1 MKPTA
6 TSDFRLI
13 PALIAIAIGI
23 VIGFLPTPEGVSS
36 QGWLMLAIFV
46 ATIAAIIGKAM
57 PIGAVSVVAIT
68 VVAVSG
74 VTSDNPGTAI
84 RDALGSF
91 SNSLIWLIAVAIMI
105 SRGLIK
111 TGLGERIGYYFIA
124 LFGKRTIGIG
134 YGLALSELVIAP
146 VTPSNTARG
155 GAIIHPIMLS
165 IAKSFGCTPDND
177 NTNRIGKYL
186 ALVNYHSNPITS
198 AMFITATAPNPLTV
212 KLIADATG
220 AAISLSWTTWAL
232 AMLLPG
238 LVAIA
243 LMPLVIYLM
252 YPPEIKSTPDAVNFA
267 RERLEKLGKLTR
279 DEGIMLGVFV
289 VLLLLWAD
297 VPAWILGDA
306 FTLNSTTTAFVG
318 LSILLVTGV
327 LNWKDVLTEKSA
339 WDTLVWFGA
348 LVMMATQ
355 LNKLGVID
363 WFSGAIQQGIVS
375 TGLGWPASTALQ
387 VLVFLYSHY
396 FFASTTAHITAMMGA
411 FLVVGLGL
419 GAPPMAFVLMM
430 AATSSIMMTLTHY
443 ATGTSPVIFGS
454 GYVGLGEW
462 WKAGFVMSLVNLLI
476 WVVVGGLWW
485 KILGYW

>member
-1 MKPTA
+1 
-6 TSDFRLI
+6 
-13 PALIAIAIGI
+13 
-23 VIGFLPTPEGVSS
+23 
-36 QGWLMLAIFV
+36 
-46 ATIAAIIGKAM
+46 
-57 PIGAVSVVAIT
+57 
-68 VVAVSG
+68 
-74 VTSDNPGTAI
+74 
-84 RDALGSF
+84 
-91 SNSLIWLIAVAIMI
+91 
-105 SRGLIK
+105 
-111 TGLGERIGYYFIA
+111 
-124 LFGKRTIGIG
+124 
-134 YGLALSELVIAP
+134 VIAP

-165 IAKSFGCTPDND
+165 IARSFGCTPEEG
-177 NTNRIGKYL
+177 NTNKIGKYL
-186 ALVNYHSNPITS
+186 ALVNYHANPITS

-220 AAISLSWTTWAL
+220 SAITLSWTTWAL

-252 YPPEIKSTPDAVNFA
+252 YPPELKATPHAVDFA
-267 RERLEKLGKLTR
+267 RERLEKLGKLSR

-297 VPAWILGDA
+297 VPAWIFGDA
-306 FTLNSTTTAFVG
+306 FKLNSTTTAFVG

-327 LNWKDVLTEKSA
+327 LNWKDVLGEKSA

-355 LNKLGVID
+355 LNELGVIE
-363 WFSGAIQQGIVS
+363 WFSGAIQDGIVS
-375 TGLGWPASTALQ
+375 TGLGWQASTALLI
-387 VLVFLYSHY
+387 LVFLYSHY

-411 FLVVGLGL
+411 FLVVGLSL

-430 AATSSIMMTLTHY
+430 AAVSSIMMTLTHY

-454 GYVGLGEW
+454 GYVELGEW
-462 WKAGFVMSLVNLLI
+462 WKAGFVMSVVNLTV
-476 WVVVGGLWW
+476 WVVVGGVWW